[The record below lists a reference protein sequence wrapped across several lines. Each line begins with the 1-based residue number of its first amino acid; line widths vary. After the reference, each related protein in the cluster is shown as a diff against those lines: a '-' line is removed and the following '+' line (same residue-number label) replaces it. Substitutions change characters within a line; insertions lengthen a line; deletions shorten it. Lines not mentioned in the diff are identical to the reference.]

1 MSNTS
6 LSALLPPLRILIL
19 GYGHVAQAFLP
30 LLASRSE
37 WLGRETGIRPVII
50 GIGSRSQGLYIHS
63 IGIDA
68 ETLAR
73 EQDPINWFK
82 SSATRVENFETFIQA
97 GKKAS
102 ASIFIELTTLNPRD
116 GQPALRHI
124 RKAIESGMDVITANK
139 GPVAYAQRELQSFAR
154 RFGVQFRFE
163 SAVMD
168 GLPLINMSELTL
180 PAVGIQS
187 FKATLN
193 ATSTLVLN
201 MIEQGYSI
209 DEAITKAQDIGITET
224 DPWYDLD
231 GWDAVMKTTILANSL
246 LEGNLTPKMVER
258 EGIRKLTSDEICAA
272 ALAGSPYRLVSQAY
286 RKNGVILAEVRPRRI
301 NSDDT
306 LHMGTGTTGVI
317 TIETEAMGV
326 ITLVE
331 HEPAVIQTA
340 YGILSDL
347 ITIQR
352 LRNT

>member
-1 MSNTS
+1 M
-6 LSALLPPLRILIL
+6 
-19 GYGHVAQAFLP
+19 
-30 LLASRSE
+30 
-37 WLGRETGIRPVII
+37 GRETGIRPVII
-50 GIGSRSQGLYIHS
+50 GIGSRSQGLYSHS
-63 IGIDA
+63 SGIDV
-68 ETLAR
+68 ESLAR
-73 EQDPINWFK
+73 EQDPIQWFK
-82 SSATRVENFETFIQA
+82 SSGTRAENFETFIQA
-97 GKKAS
+97 GEKAG
-102 ASIFIELTTLNPRD
+102 ASLFIELTTLNPRD

-139 GPVAYAQRELQSFAR
+139 GPVAYAQRELQSLAR

-168 GLPLINMSELTL
+168 GLPLINLSELTL

-193 ATSTLVLN
+193 ATSTLVLK
-201 MIEQGYSI
+201 MIEQGYSL
-209 DEAITKAQDIGITET
+209 DEAITKAQDAGIAEA

-246 LEGNLTPKMVER
+246 LEGNMTPKMVKR
-258 EGIRKLTSDEICAA
+258 EGIRNLTSDEICAA
-272 ALAGSPYRLVSQAY
+272 ALAGSPYRLVSQAH
-286 RKNGVILAEVRPRRI
+286 RKNGIVLAEVRPRRI
-301 NSDDT
+301 NSEDT
-306 LHMGTGTTGVI
+306 LHLGIGTTGVI
-317 TIETEAMGV
+317 TIETESMGV

-352 LRNT
+352 KKNT